1 MQSVFNSGDVLD
13 GVAFPCLFGLR
24 RHLLEEL
31 LDLEGRKRG
40 GSSVAIEVRG
50 GRDWKRLE
58 GSFLIFLRFLL
69 HVVVGFAQ
77 GVCFSHIDLCFPS
90 PKSIL
95 VPCSHAILVFAMP

>member
-90 PKSIL
+90 PKSI
-95 VPCSHAILVFAMP
+95 PCSHAILVFAMP